1 MAQDE
6 RQILNLLSRYMELVD
21 AAEKEQVAE
30 LFRHA
35 TVRARAGGQE
45 NVMVGYDEFL
55 VSKAGER
62 VYEDGTLKTKH
73 LLTNTILDIDGEL
86 AYARSYYTVLQATDE
101 LPLQPII
108 CGRYHDTF
116 EKVEGAWRF
125 KERIF
130 FADLVGNMSQHLDNS
145 PV

>member
-1 MAQDE
+1 MSDE
-6 RQILNLLSRYMELVD
+6 REILNLLSRYMELVD

-35 TVRARAGGQE
+35 TVRGRSGGQE
-45 NVMVGYDEFL
+45 SVMVGYDEFL
-55 VSKAGER
+55 PSKAGER

-73 LLTNTILDIDGEL
+73 LLTNTILEIDGEL
-86 AYARSYYTVLQATDE
+86 AHARSYYTVLQATDE

-116 EKVEGAWRF
+116 EKVGGAWRF

-130 FADLVGNMSQHLDNS
+130 YADLVGDMSQHLVDS

>member
-1 MAQDE
+1 MTDE
-6 RQILNLLSRYMELVD
+6 RQILNLLHRYMELVD

-35 TVRARAGGQE
+35 TVRGRAGGQE
-45 NVMVGYDEFL
+45 VVMRGYDEFL
-55 VSKAGER
+55 PSKAGER
-62 VYEDGTLKTKH
+62 VYEDGTLRTKH
-73 LLTNTILDIDGEL
+73 LLTNTILEIDGDL
-86 AYARSYYTVLQATDE
+86 AHARSYYTVLQATDD

-108 CGRYHDTF
+108 CGRYHDTL
-116 EKVEGAWRF
+116 EKVDGAWRF

-130 FADLVGNMSQHLDNS
+130 YADLVGDMSAHLTDS

>member
-1 MAQDE
+1 MSDE
-6 RQILNLLSRYMELVD
+6 REILNLLARYMELVD

-35 TVRARAGGQE
+35 TVRGRAGGQE
-45 NVMVGYDEFL
+45 TVMVGYDEFL
-55 VSKAGER
+55 PSKAGER

-73 LLTNTILDIDGEL
+73 LLTNTILEIDGEL
-86 AYARSYYTVLQATDE
+86 AHARSYYTVLQATDE

-108 CGRYHDTF
+108 CGRYHDTL

-130 FADLVGNMSQHLDNS
+130 YADLVGNLSQHLVDS

>member
-1 MAQDE
+1 MSDE
-6 RQILNLLSRYMELVD
+6 REILNLLARYMELVD

-35 TVRARAGGQE
+35 TVRGRAGGQE
-45 NVMVGYDEFL
+45 TVMVGYDEFL
-55 VSKAGER
+55 PSKAGER

-73 LLTNTILDIDGEL
+73 LLTNTILEIDGEL
-86 AYARSYYTVLQATDE
+86 AHARSYYTVLQATEE

-108 CGRYHDTF
+108 CGRYHDTL

-130 FADLVGNMSQHLDNS
+130 YADLVGNLSQHLVDS

>member
-1 MAQDE
+1 MTDE
-6 RQILNLLSRYMELVD
+6 RQILNLLNRYMELVD
-21 AAEKEQVAE
+21 GAEKEQVAE

-35 TVRARAGGQE
+35 TVRAQAGGQE
-45 NVMVGYDEFL
+45 IVMEGYDAFL
-55 VSKAGER
+55 ASKDGEI
-62 VYEDGTLKTKH
+62 VYDDGTLKTKH
-73 LLTNTILDIDGEL
+73 LLTNTILDINGAL
-86 AYARSYYTVLQATDE
+86 AYARSYFTVLQATDG

-108 CGRYHDTF
+108 CGRYHDTL

-125 KERIF
+125 KERTF

>member
-1 MAQDE
+1 MTDE
-6 RQILNLLSRYMELVD
+6 REILNLLSRYMELVD
-21 AAEKEQVAE
+21 LAEKEQVAE

-35 TVRARAGGQE
+35 VVRGRAGGQE
-45 NVMVGYDEFL
+45 VVMRGYDEFL
-55 VSKAGER
+55 PSKAGER

-73 LLTNTILDIDGEL
+73 LLTNVILEIEGEL
-86 AYARSYYTVLQATDE
+86 AHSRSYYTVLQATDDP
-101 LPLQPII
+101 PLQPII

-116 EKVEGAWRF
+116 EKAEGAWRF

-130 FADLVGNMSQHLDNS
+130 FADLVGNMSAHLADS

>member
-1 MAQDE
+1 MTDE
-6 RQILNLLSRYMELVD
+6 RQILNLLNRYMELVD

-35 TVRARAGGQE
+35 TVRARAGGE
-45 NVMVGYDEFL
+45 ETVMEGYDAFL
-55 VSKAGER
+55 ASKAGEI
-62 VYEDGTLKTKH
+62 VYQDGTLKTKH
-73 LLTNTILDIDGEL
+73 LLTNTILEENGGGLIK
-86 AYARSYYTVLQATDE
+86 ARSYFTVLQATDK

-116 EKVEGAWRF
+116 EKVDGAWRF

>member
-1 MAQDE
+1 MSDE
-6 RQILNLLSRYMELVD
+6 REILNLLARYMELVD

-35 TVRARAGGQE
+35 TVRGRAGGQE
-45 NVMVGYDEFL
+45 TVMVGYDEFL
-55 VSKAGER
+55 PSKAGER

-73 LLTNTILDIDGEL
+73 LLTNTILEIDGEL
-86 AYARSYYTVLQATDE
+86 AHARSYYTVLQATDE

-108 CGRYHDTF
+108 CGRYHDTL

-125 KERIF
+125 RERIF
-130 FADLVGNMSQHLDNS
+130 YADLVGNLSQHLVDS

>member
-1 MAQDE
+1 MSDE
-6 RQILNLLSRYMELVD
+6 REILNLLARYMELVD
-21 AAEKEQVAE
+21 AAVKEQVAE

-35 TVRARAGGQE
+35 TVRGRAGGQE
-45 NVMVGYDEFL
+45 TVMVGYDEFL
-55 VSKAGER
+55 PSKAGER

-73 LLTNTILDIDGEL
+73 LLTNTILEIDGEL
-86 AYARSYYTVLQATDE
+86 AHARSYYTVLQATEE

-108 CGRYHDTF
+108 CGRYHDTL

-130 FADLVGNMSQHLDNS
+130 YADLVGNLSQHLVDS